1 MSAVFVGMMLGRF
14 SRVMGSVLSVPMRHV
29 SVMTGLL
36 VISTLVVL
44 GSFTM
49 VFRCVLVVF
58 RRRKVVLCALCAIFV
73 TFR

>member
-1 MSAVFVGMMLGRF
+1 MMLSGLC
-14 SRVMGSVLSVPMRHV
+14 RVMGSVLSVSMRYV
-29 SVMTGLL
+29 GMMAGFL
-36 VISTLVVL
+36 VISTFVVL